1 MEYVTSARA
10 GCHVLMIELLVR
22 PKFAKAKT
30 NNPSLER
37 LEVIWWQA
45 LITSLVFSDHDDTGP
60 ASAKHYPKKMLA
72 KVGKEVCEFDLEEH
86 LAIVM
91 EFVLWNVREAHKD
104 FKTFESKLSDEE
116 ESRFPPRDNYQKA
129 LSLVREKLLI
139 TCVLFAFVSRINP
152 DDEERKRRSK
162 CLGLLEEAF
171 CLCIGMQGAEAYYKF
186 NDTEARPN
194 AFMTLCRTAVKVRFL
209 YALLVEDS
217 EVERRVMRMATRDI
231 DKLALCCPDD
241 NQLSEL
247 NKVGMS
253 FLKEN
258 LLVSQRHTEQSNV
271 VEKRKVHAK
280 AVETRWKLGAALEAT
295 QP

>member
-1 MEYVTSARA
+1 
-10 GCHVLMIELLVR
+10 
-22 PKFAKAKT
+22 
-30 NNPSLER
+30 
-37 LEVIWWQA
+37 
-45 LITSLVFSDHDDTGP
+45 
-60 ASAKHYPKKMLA
+60 
-72 KVGKEVCEFDLEEH
+72 
-86 LAIVM
+86 M
-91 EFVLWNVREAHKD
+91 EFVLWNVQEAPKN
-104 FKTFESKLSDEE
+104 FKMFESKLSGKE
-116 ESRFPPRDNYQKA
+116 ESLIPPRDNYQKA

-171 CLCIGMQGAEAYYKF
+171 RLCIGMQGAEAYYKF

-194 AFMTLCRTAVKVRFL
+194 AFVTLCRTAVKVRFL

-217 EVERRVMRMATRDI
+217 EVEHRVKIMATRDI

-258 LLVSQRHTEQSNV
+258 LLVSQQHTEQSNV

-280 AVETRWKLGAALEAT
+280 AAETRRKPGAALEAT
-295 QP
+295 QPSNLLAQPACGTNKLATVFSNKPEYDGLGQDA